1 MNHTRILVVALLAVL
16 ATVSFATYGISPA
29 SAKHQALSDSAIILL
44 SAQPLSSYT
53 GNVPGYAATMPA
65 PGGKL
70 HLTSP
75 AAFAYS
81 SLLPSQRNFAKM
93 SLLKFSPDVSVTS
106 EYST

>member
-53 GNVPGYAATMPA
+53 GNVPGYAATMPV

-70 HLTSP
+70 DLTS
-75 AAFAYS
+75 AAAAPS
-81 SLLPSQRNFAKM
+81 SSFLPSQ
-93 SLLKFSPDVSVTS
+93 LTFSTMRLASFG
-106 EYST
+106 